1 MTMRTLLAILLLLA
15 AIPLA
20 HAGGKKLQQTPGTL
34 TRTFLDDYGHDVALM
49 EVKRIDKMRAV
60 FSKGLGATLR
70 AARIEQDALAAGQ
83 PDEKPGAAGSG
94 VAAGVVGTRTVGAG
108 AAAGIAE
115 LGFNSG
121 EGHAFDSYD
130 IRLTNM
136 LGKNRAAVDV
146 EFVANIQGN
155 PVRWRDRYEWVLEGS
170 TWKLDDIVFRST
182 GRPNPRERRLTKLLR
197 PSPAPVNRLFP
208 ERPPVKAGQSR

>member
-1 MTMRTLLAILLLLA
+1 MRTLLAIFLLLA
-15 AIPLA
+15 AVPLA

-34 TRTFLDDYGHDVALM
+34 TRTFLDNYGHDVALM

-60 FSKGLGATLR
+60 FSKQLSATLR
-70 AARIEQDALAAGQ
+70 AVRIAQDALAAEQ
-83 PDEKPGAAGSG
+83 PDDKPGVAG
-94 VAAGVVGTRTVGAG
+94 AGVG
-108 AAAGIAE
+108 AGIAE

-130 IRLTNM
+130 VRLTNM

-146 EFVANIQGN
+146 EFVANVQGT

-208 ERPPVKAGQSR
+208 ERPPVKAGPSR

>member
-15 AIPLA
+15 AMPLA

-34 TRTFLDDYGHDVALM
+34 TRTFLDNYGHDVALM

-60 FSKGLGATLR
+60 FSKRLSATLR
-70 AARIEQDALAAGQ
+70 AVRIAQDALAAEP
-83 PDEKPGAAGSG
+83 PDDKPGVAGAG
-94 VAAGVVGTRTVGAG
+94 VAGVGAG
-108 AAAGIAE
+108 VAE

-146 EFVANIQGN
+146 EFVANVQGN

-182 GRPNPRERRLTKLLR
+182 GRPNPRERRLTKLLL

-208 ERPPVKAGQSR
+208 ERPPVKAGPSR

>member
-34 TRTFLDDYGHDVALM
+34 TRAFLDNYGHDVALM

-60 FSKGLGATLR
+60 FSKRLSATLR
-70 AARIEQDALAAGQ
+70 AVRIAQDALAAEP
-83 PDEKPGAAGSG
+83 PDDKPGVAGAG
-94 VAAGVVGTRTVGAG
+94 VAGVGAG
-108 AAAGIAE
+108 VAE

-146 EFVANIQGN
+146 EFVANVQGN

-182 GRPNPRERRLTKLLR
+182 GRPNPRERRLTKLLL

-208 ERPPVKAGQSR
+208 ERPPVKAGPSR

>member
-15 AIPLA
+15 ALPLA

-34 TRTFLDDYGHDVALM
+34 TRAFLDNYGHDVALM

-60 FSKGLGATLR
+60 FSKRLSATLR
-70 AARIEQDALAAGQ
+70 AVRIAQDALAAEP
-83 PDEKPGAAGSG
+83 PDDKPGVAGAG
-94 VAAGVVGTRTVGAG
+94 VAGVGAG
-108 AAAGIAE
+108 VAE

-146 EFVANIQGN
+146 EFVANVQGS

-170 TWKLDDIVFRST
+170 TWKLDDIVFRSA
-182 GRPNPRERRLTKLLR
+182 GRPNPRERRLTKLLL

-208 ERPPVKAGQSR
+208 ERPPVKAGPSR

>member
-15 AIPLA
+15 AMPLA
-20 HAGGKKLQQTPGTL
+20 QAGGKKLQQTPGTL
-34 TRTFLDDYGHDVALM
+34 TRTFLDEYGHDVALM

-60 FSKGLGATLR
+60 FSKQLGATLR
-70 AARIEQDALAAGQ
+70 AVRIAQDALAAE
-83 PDEKPGAAGSG
+83 PSDDKPG
-94 VAAGVVGTRTVGAG
+94 VAGAG
-108 AAAGIAE
+108 AAAAPGAGVGAGVAE

-121 EGHAFDSYD
+121 EGHAFDGYD
-130 IRLTNM
+130 VRLTNM

>member
-15 AIPLA
+15 AMPLA

-34 TRTFLDDYGHDVALM
+34 TRTFLDEYGHDVALM

-60 FSKGLGATLR
+60 FSKRLSATLR
-70 AARIEQDALAAGQ
+70 AVRIAQDARAAEP
-83 PDEKPGAAGSG
+83 PDDKPGVAGAG
-94 VAAGVVGTRTVGAG
+94 VAAGAPGAG
-108 AAAGIAE
+108 VGAGIAE

-146 EFVANIQGN
+146 EFVANVQGN

-182 GRPNPRERRLTKLLR
+182 GRPNPRERRLTKLLL

>member
-15 AIPLA
+15 AVPLA

-34 TRTFLDDYGHDVALM
+34 TRTFLDNYGHDVALM

-60 FSKGLGATLR
+60 FSKQLSATLR
-70 AARIEQDALAAGQ
+70 AVRIAQDALAAEQ
-83 PDEKPGAAGSG
+83 PDDKPGVAGAG
-94 VAAGVVGTRTVGAG
+94 VAAGAPGTGAG
-108 AAAGIAE
+108 VGAGIAE

-146 EFVANIQGN
+146 EFVANVQGT

>member
-1 MTMRTLLAILLLLA
+1 MTMRTLLAIFLLLA
-15 AIPLA
+15 AVPLA

-34 TRTFLDDYGHDVALM
+34 TRTFLDNYGHDVALM

-60 FSKGLGATLR
+60 FSKQLSATLR
-70 AARIEQDALAAGQ
+70 AVRIAQDALAAEQ
-83 PDEKPGAAGSG
+83 PDDKPGVAG
-94 VAAGVVGTRTVGAG
+94 AGVG
-108 AAAGIAE
+108 AGIAE

-130 IRLTNM
+130 VRLTNM

-146 EFVANIQGN
+146 EFVANVQGT

-208 ERPPVKAGQSR
+208 ERPPVKAGPSR

>member
-20 HAGGKKLQQTPGTL
+20 HAGGKKLKQTPGTL
-34 TRTFLDDYGHDVALM
+34 TRTFLDNYGHDVALM

-60 FSKGLGATLR
+60 FSKRLSATLR
-70 AARIEQDALAAGQ
+70 AVRIAQDARAAEP
-83 PDEKPGAAGSG
+83 PDDKPGVAGTG
-94 VAAGVVGTRTVGAG
+94 VAAGAPGAG
-108 AAAGIAE
+108 AGVGAGIAE

-146 EFVANIQGN
+146 EFVANVQGT

-182 GRPNPRERRLTKLLR
+182 GRPNPRERRLTKLLL

-208 ERPPVKAGQSR
+208 ERPPMKAGPSR

>member
-15 AIPLA
+15 AMPLA

-34 TRTFLDDYGHDVALM
+34 TRTFLDEYGHDVALM

-60 FSKGLGATLR
+60 FSKQLSGTLR
-70 AARIEQDALAAGQ
+70 AVRIAQDALAAE
-83 PDEKPGAAGSG
+83 PPNDKPGVAGAPAAPG
-94 VAAGVVGTRTVGAG
+94 VGVGAG
-108 AAAGIAE
+108 LAE

-130 IRLTNM
+130 VRITNM

>member
-15 AIPLA
+15 AMPLA

-34 TRTFLDDYGHDVALM
+34 TRTFLDNYGHDVALM

-60 FSKGLGATLR
+60 FSKRLSATLR
-70 AARIEQDALAAGQ
+70 AVRIAQDARAAEP
-83 PDEKPGAAGSG
+83 PDDKPGVVGAG
-94 VAAGVVGTRTVGAG
+94 VAAGAPGAG
-108 AAAGIAE
+108 AGVGAGIAE

-121 EGHAFDSYD
+121 ESHAFDSYD

-146 EFVANIQGN
+146 EFVANVQGN

-182 GRPNPRERRLTKLLR
+182 GRPNPRERRLTKLLL

-208 ERPPVKAGQSR
+208 ERPPVKAGPSR

>member
-15 AIPLA
+15 AMPLA

-34 TRTFLDDYGHDVALM
+34 TRAFLDNYGHDVALM

-60 FSKGLGATLR
+60 FSKRLSTTLR
-70 AARIEQDALAAGQ
+70 AVRIAQDARAAEPPG
-83 PDEKPGAAGSG
+83 DKPGVAGAG
-94 VAAGVVGTRTVGAG
+94 VAAGAPGAG
-108 AAAGIAE
+108 AGLGAGIAE

-146 EFVANIQGN
+146 EFVANVQGN

-182 GRPNPRERRLTKLLR
+182 GRPNPRERRLTKLLL

>member
-15 AIPLA
+15 AMPLA

-34 TRTFLDDYGHDVALM
+34 TRTFLDNYGHDVALM

-60 FSKGLGATLR
+60 FSKRLSATLR
-70 AARIEQDALAAGQ
+70 AVRIAQDALAAEP
-83 PDEKPGAAGSG
+83 PDDKPGVAGAG
-94 VAAGVVGTRTVGAG
+94 VAAGAPGTGAG
-108 AAAGIAE
+108 VGAGIAE

-130 IRLTNM
+130 VRLTNM

-146 EFVANIQGN
+146 EFVANVQGT

-182 GRPNPRERRLTKLLR
+182 GRPNPRERRLTKLLL

>member
-15 AIPLA
+15 ALPLA

-34 TRTFLDDYGHDVALM
+34 TRAFLDNYGHDVALM

-60 FSKGLGATLR
+60 FSKRLGTTLR
-70 AARIEQDALAAGQ
+70 AVRIAQDARVAEPPG
-83 PDEKPGAAGSG
+83 DKPGVAGAG
-94 VAAGVVGTRTVGAG
+94 VATGAPGAG
-108 AAAGIAE
+108 AGVGAGIAE

-146 EFVANIQGN
+146 EFVANVQGN

-182 GRPNPRERRLTKLLR
+182 GRPNPRERRLTKLLL

>member
-15 AIPLA
+15 AMPLA

-34 TRTFLDDYGHDVALM
+34 TRTFLDNYGHDVALM

-60 FSKGLGATLR
+60 FSKRLSATLR
-70 AARIEQDALAAGQ
+70 AVRIAQDARAAEP
-83 PDEKPGAAGSG
+83 PDDKPGVAGAG
-94 VAAGVVGTRTVGAG
+94 VAAGAPGAG
-108 AAAGIAE
+108 AGVGAGIAE

-146 EFVANIQGN
+146 EFVANVQGN

-182 GRPNPRERRLTKLLR
+182 GRPNPRERRLTKLLL